1 MKTLN
6 LYVAKAFLLTFS
18 MAIGILTFA
27 MLGARMIEII
37 DHIAQGIPV
46 KHFFQFALYTMPI
59 VLTFTVP
66 WAILVSVI
74 LVFGRLSADSEIT
87 AMRAC
92 GVSILQ
98 IISPIMV
105 MAFLMMLVCLYLQ
118 LNVGPPLL
126 GESRRL
132 ISGAVIE
139 NPIAVFE
146 PGRQVRFENNL
157 IYIDDKIKNNEVKGV
172 QIFTMDDKGLEYD
185 QDITA
190 DRGKFLVDKE
200 RQILTVE
207 LFDCMIRDRK
217 SKPETRAFSEK
228 VSFSFNYGQEFN
240 KRDVFIKPKY
250 MTMRDLFACIHLEQ
264 TQLGRKTTKLEVEMN
279 QRIAF
284 ALSPIAFMLLGL
296 PLAIR
301 TSRRETSVG
310 IFLSVVLAG
319 LYFLSIIICES
330 LTSYPFLRPQ
340 YLLWLPNLIYQVVGA
355 YLIYR
360 IVKH

>member
-6 LYVAKAFLLTFS
+6 KYVTRAFLLTFA
-18 MAIGILTFA
+18 MAIGLLTFA
-27 MLGARMIEII
+27 MLGARMVDII
-37 DHIAQGIPV
+37 DHIAQGIPL
-46 KHFFQFALYTMPI
+46 KHFFQFALYTMPV

-66 WAILVSVI
+66 WAILVAVS

-92 GVSILQ
+92 GISILQ
-98 IISPIMV
+98 IVSPV
-105 MAFLMMLVCLYLQ
+105 LVVAFLMTLVCLYLQ
-118 LNVGPPLL
+118 VNVGPKLL
-126 GESRRL
+126 GESRMM
-132 ISGAVIE
+132 ISGAVVE
-139 NPIAVFE
+139 NPIAIFE
-146 PGRQVRFENNL
+146 PGRQVQFENNL
-157 IYIDDKIKNNEVKGV
+157 IYIDDKVEGDRVKNI
-172 QIFTMDDKGLEYD
+172 QIFTMDDKSREYE

-190 DRGKFLVDKE
+190 ANGRFLVDHE

-217 SKPETRAFSEK
+217 SKPETRAYSEK

-240 KRDVFIKPKY
+240 KFRIGIKPKY
-250 MTMRDLFACIHLEQ
+250 MTMRDLLARIHIDRK
-264 TQLGRKTTKLEVEMN
+264 LGRDTTSLEVEMN

-284 ALSPIAFMLLGL
+284 ALSPIAFILLGL

-310 IFLSVVLAG
+310 IFLSVVLG
-319 LYFLSIIICES
+319 GFFFLSIILCES
-330 LTSYPFLRPQ
+330 LTSHPALMPQ
-340 YLLWLPNLIYQVVGA
+340 YLLWLPNLIYQIGGA
-355 YLIYR
+355 IMIYR

>member
-6 LYVAKAFLLTFS
+6 LYVTKAFLVTFS

-37 DHIAQGIPV
+37 DHIAQGIPII
-46 KHFFQFALYTMPI
+46 HFFRFALYTMPI

-74 LVFGRLSADSEIT
+74 LVFGRLSADTEIT

-105 MAFLMMLVCLYLQ
+105 IAFLMTLICLYLQ
-118 LNVGPPLL
+118 VNVGPPML
-126 GESRRL
+126 GKSREM

-139 NPIAVFE
+139 NPMAVFE
-146 PGRQVRFENNL
+146 PGRQVQFENNI
-157 IYIDDKIKNNEVKGV
+157 IYIDDKISDDEVKNI
-172 QIFTMDDKGLEYD
+172 QIFTMDDKGREYE

-190 DRGKFLVDKE
+190 ERGKFIVDHEK
-200 RQILTVE
+200 QILTVE
-207 LFDCMIRDRK
+207 LYDCMIRDRK
-217 SKPETRAFSEK
+217 SKPETRAFSQQ

-240 KRDVFIKPKY
+240 KFRIGIKPKY
-250 MTMRDLFACIHLEQ
+250 MTMRDLFARIHIDQRLN
-264 TQLGRKTTKLEVEMN
+264 RPTTKLEVEMN

-310 IFLSVVLAG
+310 IFLSVILAG
-319 LYFLSIIICES
+319 AYFLSIIICES
-330 LTSYPFLRPQ
+330 LTMYEWLKPQ
-340 YLLWLPNLIYQVVGA
+340 YLLWLPNLGYQIAGA
-355 YLIYR
+355 VMIYR
-360 IVKH
+360 IAKR

>member
-6 LYVAKAFLLTFS
+6 LYVTKAFLLTFS

-37 DHIAQGIPV
+37 DHIAQGIPII
-46 KHFFQFALYTMPI
+46 HFFRFALYTMPI

-74 LVFGRLSADSEIT
+74 LVFGRLSADTEIT

-105 MAFLMMLVCLYLQ
+105 IAFIMTLICLYLQ
-118 LNVGPPLL
+118 VNVGPPML
-126 GESRRL
+126 GKSREM
-132 ISGAVIE
+132 ISGAVVE
-139 NPIAVFE
+139 NPMAIFE
-146 PGRQVRFENNL
+146 PGRQVQFENNI
-157 IYIDDKIKNNEVKGV
+157 IYIDDKISDDEVKNI
-172 QIFTMDDKGLEYD
+172 QIFTMDDKGREYE

-190 DRGKFLVDKE
+190 ERGKFIVDYEK
-200 RQILTVE
+200 QILTVE
-207 LFDCMIRDRK
+207 LYDCMIRDRK
-217 SKPETRAFSEK
+217 SKPETRAFSQK
-228 VSFSFNYGQEFN
+228 ISFSFNYGKEFN
-240 KRDVFIKPKY
+240 KFKIGIRPKY
-250 MTMRDLFACIHLEQ
+250 MTMRDLFARIHIDQRLNRP
-264 TQLGRKTTKLEVEMN
+264 TVKLEVEMN

-310 IFLSVVLAG
+310 IFLSVILAG
-319 LYFLSIIICES
+319 AYFLSIIICES
-330 LTSYPFLRPQ
+330 LTMYEWLKPQ
-340 YLLWLPNLIYQVVGA
+340 YLLWLPNLCYQAAGA
-355 YLIYR
+355 IMIYR
-360 IVKH
+360 IAKR